1 MCICVYFGL
10 ILNHNHS
17 ADGNNDRG
25 TSSSS
30 ATLWIIDFVGTTMEL
45 CDTEN

>member
-17 ADGNNDRG
+17 ADGDDRG

-30 ATLWIIDFVGTTMEL
+30 ETLWIIDFVGTTMEL